1 MIFYLTYL
9 SSHFKSCVASQA
21 ILTRLSI
28 LLPWD
33 QIGHYWLW
41 LRTQKVSELSQAFP
55 ALSSLDQLSNIL
67 GATLQFSKATK
78 TSSFAWM
85 STGQATGL
93 LQAQKTIVLDY
104 GGLIP
109 TTPPTPVYVSFLATP
124 H

>member
-1 MIFYLTYL
+1 MIFYPTCL
-9 SSHFKSCVASQA
+9 SSHLKSCVASQA

-33 QIGHYWLW
+33 QIGHCWLW
-41 LRTQKVSELSQAFP
+41 LRIQKVSELFQAFP

-67 GATLQFSKATK
+67 GATLPFSKATK
-78 TSSFAWM
+78 TSSFAWT

-104 GGLIP
+104 GGLIQR
-109 TTPPTPVYVSFLATP
+109 TRHTPD
-124 H
+124 